1 MDHILF
7 VPVADHPV
15 KKSEVRLPLK
25 HRLAMLELAIG
36 DNPCFSISRVD
47 IDREGPHYSA
57 DTITILREQYPQAEL
72 YFVMGGDNL
81 RSLPTWKRGP
91 ATLPLL
97 RLAVM
102 KRADEDIAPDMH
114 DEVLPGLSGK
124 VDIVD
129 VPMLSVWLSS
139 TYVVSRLRANLSVR
153 YLVPDKVPGIYR
165 CQKSISLIDHD
176 TFRSSISRANIGV
189 IGAGAR
195 ACAYPHCSDPGAPQR
210 QSNGRFVNG
219 LLRSGYHRLR

>member
-1 MDHILF
+1 MVGVSFKRIGILGGTFDPPQMGHLILAEYTKEALHMDHILF

-15 KKSEVRLPLK
+15 KKGGTRSPIH
-25 HRLAMLELAIG
+25 HRLAMLNLAIE
-36 DNPCFSISRVD
+36 DNEAYSVSRVD

-57 DTITILREQYPQAEL
+57 DTVKIIQKQYPEAQL

-81 RSLPTWKRGP
+81 RSLPTWERAADLYKCC
-91 ATLPLL
+91 

-114 DEVLPGLSGK
+114 DDILPGLSQK

-139 TYVVSRLRANLSVR
+139 THVVDRLRNNLSVR
-153 YLVPDKVPGIYR
+153 YLVPDSVLDYI
-165 CQKSISLIDHD
+165 
-176 TFRSSISRANIGV
+176 A
-189 IGAGAR
+189 
-195 ACAYPHCSDPGAPQR
+195 
-210 QSNGRFVNG
+210 SNN
-219 LLRSGYHRLR
+219 LYK